1 MITNVDNMTT
11 KEGKDSM
18 TDTVRL
24 NDEIKK
30 SGLKKGWIAMELNLS
45 SYGFWRKVNNENQ
58 FKTGEIKELCRL
70 LKITS
75 LKKRD
80 EIFFAES
87 VGKKTTLS
95 DGERSA

>member
-1 MITNVDNMTT
+1 
-11 KEGKDSM
+11 
-18 TDTVRL
+18 
-24 NDEIKK
+24 
-30 SGLKKGWIAMELNLS
+30 MELNLS

-80 EIFFAES
+80 EIFLLKSRQNDYF
-87 VGKKTTLS
+87 K
-95 DGERSA
+95 R